1 LQPIGDNT
9 AKTNH
14 LKGSIVATKKQ
25 IILPIIVLGIGIAG
39 LVGLS
44 ALKKPPEEKPEVDTT
59 PLVSV
64 EVINYQP
71 MTFDVN
77 SYGVVNAKY
86 MTEIVAQ
93 VSGEIIYLD
102 PNFVKGGFVKKGE
115 ILAKVDPSDYQSSLL
130 DAQANIASSQAS
142 LVQERA
148 NAEVAI
154 REWADITNREPTDL
168 SLRKPQ
174 LAQELA
180 KLKSAEASLNR
191 AKRDLERTIIRAP
204 YDALIDG
211 REIGLGSFVS
221 KGTPIGKVL
230 NTDIAEVRLPIA
242 DKEMQY
248 LAAKGVNAN
257 VNLSGQFAGSKQ
269 VWSGKIVRSEGVVDN
284 KSRMTY
290 LIAEINDPYGLTT
303 DKNELRYGT
312 YVTAQIEGIQV
323 GNVAVVPRH
332 LVVNGAVAIMD
343 ADRTLKYKPVT
354 VIRQVG
360 ANVVITDGLES
371 GMQLITSALDYPT
384 DGMKVALPEDR
395 VLQKEPVAEDDTE
408 LAMEEGE

>member
-1 LQPIGDNT
+1 M
-9 AKTNH
+9 
-14 LKGSIVATKKQ
+14 ATKKQ

-64 EVINYQP
+64 EEIIYQP
-71 MTFDVN
+71 MTFTVD

-86 MTEIVAQ
+86 MTEIIAQ
-93 VSGEIIYLD
+93 VSGEITYLD

-115 ILAKVDPSDYQSSLL
+115 ILAKVDPSDYESSLL
-130 DAQANIASSQAS
+130 DAQANIASSKAS

-191 AKRDLERTIIRAP
+191 AKRDLERTVIRAP
-204 YDALIDG
+204 YDALIEA

-230 NTDIAEVRLPIA
+230 NTDKAEVRLPIA

-248 LAAKGVNAN
+248 LAAKGVNAK
-257 VNLSGQFAGSKQ
+257 VNLSAQFAGSKQ
-269 VWSGKIVRSEGVVDN
+269 VWSGNIVRSEGVVDS

-290 LIAEINDPYGLTT
+290 LVAEIDDPYGLNTG
-303 DKNELRYGT
+303 KNELRYGT
-312 YVTAQIEGIQV
+312 YVTAQIEGLQA
-323 GNVAVVPRH
+323 GNVTVVPRH
-332 LVVNGAVAIMD
+332 LIVNGAVAIMD
-343 ADRTLKYKPVT
+343 EDKTLRYKPVT
-354 VIRQVG
+354 TIRQNG
-360 ANVVITDGLES
+360 ANVVITDGLTS
-371 GMQLITSALDYPT
+371 GMQLITSALDYPV

-395 VLQKEPVAEDDTE
+395 ILQKEPVAEKDDTE
-408 LAMEEGE
+408 LAMEEGEQ

>member
-1 LQPIGDNT
+1 MQAIKGNT
-9 AKTNH
+9 AITNH

-25 IILPIIVLGIGIAG
+25 IILPIIVLGIGIVG

-44 ALKKPPEEKPEVDTT
+44 ALKKPPEEKPEIDST

-64 EVINYQP
+64 EEVIYQP
-71 MTFDVN
+71 MTFEVS

-86 MTEIVAQ
+86 MTDIVAQ
-93 VSGEIIYLD
+93 VGGEIIYLD

-115 ILAKVDPSDYQSSLL
+115 ILAKIDPSDYQSSLL
-130 DAQANIASSQAS
+130 DAQASIASSQAS

-204 YDALIDG
+204 YDALIEA

-221 KGTPIGKVL
+221 KGSPIGRVL
-230 NTDIAEVRLPIA
+230 NTDKAEVRLPIA

-248 LAAKGVNAN
+248 LVDKGVNAN
-257 VNLSGQFAGSKQ
+257 VSLSGNFAGSKQ
-269 VWSGKIVRSEGVVDN
+269 AWTGKIVRSEGVVDS

-290 LIAEINDPYGLTT
+290 LVAEIDDPYGLSTG
-303 DKNELRYGT
+303 KNELRYGT
-312 YVTAQIEGIQV
+312 YVTANIEGLQA
-323 GNVAVVPRH
+323 GSVAVVPRH
-332 LVVNGAVAIMD
+332 LIVNGAVAIMD
-343 ADRTLKYKPVT
+343 AEKTLRYKPVT
-354 VIRQVG
+354 VIRQDG
-360 ANVVITDGLES
+360 ANVVITQGLES
-371 GMQLITSALDYPT
+371 GMQLITSALDYPV

-395 VLQKEPVAEDDTE
+395 ILQKEPPAEKDDSE
-408 LAMEEGE
+408 LAMEGE

>member
-1 LQPIGDNT
+1 M
-9 AKTNH
+9 
-14 LKGSIVATKKQ
+14 
-25 IILPIIVLGIGIAG
+25 
-39 LVGLS
+39 VGLS

-230 NTDIAEVRLPIA
+230 NTDKAEVRLPIA

-354 VIRQVG
+354 VIRQDG

>member
-71 MTFDVN
+71 MNFDVN

-354 VIRQVG
+354 VIRQDG